1 MSQHALPV
9 LFINMGGEMLYI
21 LDQRLHAQKIDNE
34 KARKVLNDIVGTM
47 FNKRFM
53 EELFRPQE
61 LFTRNSLRVL
71 FDRLAHASIM
81 RLNSASMD
89 KLYDLMTMAVKF
101 QVYMAERPRDLLMVC
116 LNHLDWVAK
125 QLQGEDSPAKQ
136 ALFCTYKLLAL
147 LDKQLGYGDWQA
159 MRHCLMNF
167 FQDTHTRVSIFLK
180 EGTQDN
186 SGRFRLPFGGPLPA
200 GFAKLGN
207 VQLYT
212 NRGKPLQPASFS
224 VKQFNGQS
232 REGSADMRGD
242 RGTSLGCNMYAGGQV
257 DTSAPPTQ
265 QPTGSESRQQQKQ
278 QQRSKGAPTPQ
289 LVAAPSDLDSYQTDP
304 NAAAQLDLLAQLIG
318 SGPRRS
324 GASGFRLNLFRNDAE
339 EEEAESVV
347 AASAGP
353 TPGARDH
360 RVLNFD
366 AREAG
371 KGGRDRL
378 SHVMRDLRLDDDDAN
393 DDGGDYSRNRR
404 GGQGRTRSGGGG
416 QRNLLD
422 LMDEEND

>member
-1 MSQHALPV
+1 HALPV

-61 LFTRNSLRVL
+61 L
-71 FDRLAHASIM
+71 
-81 RLNSASMD
+81 
-89 KLYDLMTMAVKF
+89 
-101 QVYMAERPRDLLMVC
+101 
-116 LNHLDWVAK
+116 
-125 QLQGEDSPAKQ
+125 PAKQ

-167 FQDTHTRVSIFLK
+167 FQRKRLELTLWGIFDALYRHAHSSVNLS
-180 EGTQDN
+180 EGGHAGQFWPI
-186 SGRFRLPFGGPLPA
+186 SPAIRRPLPA

-289 LVAAPSDLDSYQTDP
+289 LVAAPSDLDSYQV
-304 NAAAQLDLLAQLIG
+304 IG
-318 SGPRRS
+318 RS
-324 GASGFRLNLFRNDAE
+324 G
-339 EEEAESVV
+339 
-347 AASAGP
+347 
-353 TPGARDH
+353 
-360 RVLNFD
+360 
-366 AREAG
+366 
-371 KGGRDRL
+371 
-378 SHVMRDLRLDDDDAN
+378 
-393 DDGGDYSRNRR
+393 
-404 GGQGRTRSGGGG
+404 
-416 QRNLLD
+416 
-422 LMDEEND
+422 